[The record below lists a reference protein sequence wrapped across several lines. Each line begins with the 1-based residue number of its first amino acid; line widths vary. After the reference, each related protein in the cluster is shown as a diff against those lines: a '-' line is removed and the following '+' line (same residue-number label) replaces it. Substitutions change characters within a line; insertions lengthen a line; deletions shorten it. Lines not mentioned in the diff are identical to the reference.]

1 MTWDG
6 NVLAW
11 GGSSHF
17 PTHIAEYFSSC
28 RLSCAWREKKR
39 AKTPRL
45 RQQLTATGMNDPRIR
60 ADLGGAGAAVAD
72 SRLP

>member
-1 MTWDG
+1 MGWKSRG
-6 NVLAW
+6 LGAVLRVFRRTSPDISLLLFGA
-11 GGSSHF
+11 
-17 PTHIAEYFSSC
+17 
-28 RLSCAWREKKR
+28 KKKKKQ
-39 AKTPRL
+39 KTPRL